1 MRQKLVKVET
11 QEQVD
16 IFCKM
21 EKEIN
26 LLFLSY
32 AKQIGIDDN
41 DLKQRCTT
49 DYGMVYINDSN
60 CNNYL
65 IYDHDNVIGFVVYK
79 IDRSAYTQKTT
90 LISWQASL

>member
-21 EKEIN
+21 EKDIN

-32 AKQIGIDDN
+32 AKQIEIDDN
-41 DLKQRCTT
+41 D
-49 DYGMVYINDSN
+49 V
-60 CNNYL
+60 NYL
-65 IYDHDNVIGFVVYK
+65 
-79 IDRSAYTQKTT
+79 
-90 LISWQASL
+90 